1 MLAKISNVFTSGKI
15 RLMMGRI
22 KGGTHLRVR
31 FFYFYKK
38 VNLIK
43 CINGTRE
50 RELVRLES
58 SVRYAL
64 IIRANR
70 LHMENVMAKTK
81 KGVLV
86 DGRV

>member
-1 MLAKISNVFTSGKI
+1 MV
-15 RLMMGRI
+15 
-22 KGGTHLRVR
+22 
-31 FFYFYKK
+31 
-38 VNLIK
+38 
-43 CINGTRE
+43 RE

-70 LHMENVMAKTK
+70 LHMENVMAKKKTK